1 MIYKCLPFFFSDLL
15 PHNLSGQAQT
25 REFLLKVVDILVDY
39 INDVNDRD
47 EKVLHFKHPEEMLRL
62 LKLDIP
68 NEGVPLQNL
77 IDDCSLTLKH
87 QVKTGKKNVSFLLLF
102 LKSVSVFERVY
113 TVFVQGFIKFIVK
126 RVLLFL
132 HNIILLYIV
141 YTYNIHDTL

>member
-1 MIYKCLPFFFSDLL
+1 MNSKPDGQQSKYQLSKDTAGLHSTDLL

-102 LKSVSVFERVY
+102 LKSVSVFERVC
-113 TVFVQGFIKFIVK
+113 
-126 RVLLFL
+126 FL
-132 HNIILLYIV
+132 
-141 YTYNIHDTL
+141 T

>member
-1 MIYKCLPFFFSDLL
+1 MCSIFSDLL
-15 PHNLSGQAQT
+15 PHNLSGQVPT

-68 NEGVPLQNL
+68 NEGVSLQNL

-87 QVKTGKKNVSFLLLF
+87 QVKTGKKVISFELLF
-102 LKSVSVFERVY
+102 LQTISFLKVRGF
-113 TVFVQGFIKFIVK
+113 FVNTCI
-126 RVLLFL
+126 
-132 HNIILLYIV
+132 
-141 YTYNIHDTL
+141 

>member
-1 MIYKCLPFFFSDLL
+1 MKLYYKILYFFLKIFKCVPFFFSDLL

-77 IDDCSLTLKH
+77 IDDCSLTLNH
-87 QVKTGKKNVSFLLLF
+87 QVKTGNKICFTFIAFFKNPFQYLNEV
-102 LKSVSVFERVY
+102 
-113 TVFVQGFIKFIVK
+113 TQ
-126 RVLLFL
+126 
-132 HNIILLYIV
+132 LYW
-141 YTYNIHDTL
+141 L

>member
-1 MIYKCLPFFFSDLL
+1 MFTIFFPVLL

-39 INDVNDRD
+39 IDDVNDRD

-77 IDDCSLTLKH
+77 IDDCNLTLKH
-87 QVKTGKKNVSFLLLF
+87 QVKTGNKICFTFIAFFKNHFC
-102 LKSVSVFERVY
+102 
-113 TVFVQGFIKFIVK
+113 I
-126 RVLLFL
+126 
-132 HNIILLYIV
+132 
-141 YTYNIHDTL
+141 